1 MQKLDA
7 VIARNQILSEEKAS
21 MCAKDSVDIKTLQEQ
36 SEKWKQL

>member
-7 VIARNQILSEEKAS
+7 VITRNQILSEEKT
-21 MCAKDSVDIKTLQEQ
+21 AKNSLDITTLQEH